1 MQSWAQK
8 LNYIKNLKVFQKISF
23 GLGWKTLAYL
33 VLPIYW
39 AIIITAT
46 FSL

>member
-1 MQSWAQK
+1 MERLKIYLKK
-8 LNYIKNLKVFQKISF
+8 LLGLDLKI
-23 GLGWKTLAYL
+23 LAYL